1 VIAGAGVAGLETLL
15 ALRALAGP
23 RVTTTVLA
31 PNPTFSIRAAAVGT
45 PFGHGSP
52 PQHDVQAI
60 VAASG
65 AHLVHGTLDVV
76 DADERSAVT
85 REGEHLMYDA
95 LVVAV
100 GAHPESAYTAASTFT
115 GAPGSTVMS
124 DALLELEAGRAQS
137 IAFVVPPGVTW
148 ALPLYELALMTAAH
162 LELHGIDADVSVVTP
177 EPAPLA
183 LLGIEASEHV
193 IEALRNADITLVSA
207 TEVTEV
213 DLAGRLLGRAGTILQ
228 AEQIIALPRLRAPS
242 IGGLPRADDGFIPV
256 DVQGHVAGRDGVYAI
271 GDAAAGLLKHG
282 GLGAQQAEGVAHE
295 IAQRAGAPVAT
306 PTPRPVVRAQLFE
319 GSTTTFLRAPLS
331 GRVADRT
338 SVVSRDALWWP
349 PLKVAA
355 PRLAQALAESA
366 SACARSAR
374 AACA

>member
-1 VIAGAGVAGLETLL
+1 MSPLVPNQLVIAGAGVAGLETLL
-15 ALRALAGP
+15 AVHALAGS

-31 PNPTFSIRAAAVGT
+31 PNRSFSVRAASVGA

-52 PQHDVQAI
+52 PQHDLGAI
-60 VAASG
+60 VAAGG
-65 AHLVHGTLDVV
+65 AHLVHGMLDFV
-76 DADERSAVT
+76 DGDERCVVT
-85 REGEHLMYDA
+85 RDGERLMYDA

-100 GAHPESAYTAASTFT
+100 GAKPEPAYAAASTFT
-115 GAPGSTVMS
+115 GAPDSTVMS
-124 DALLELEAGRAQS
+124 DVLLALEAGRAS
-137 IAFVVPPGVTW
+137 SVAFVVPPGVTW

-162 LELHGIDADVSVVTP
+162 IELHGIDADLSIVTP

-193 IEALRNADITLVSA
+193 VAALRTADVALVSA

-213 DLAGRLLGRAGTILQ
+213 DLAGRLLGRTGTILQ
-228 AEQIIALPRLRAPS
+228 AEQVVALPRLRAPS

-256 DVQGHVAGRDGVYAI
+256 DVRGHVAGRDGVYAI

-282 GLGAQQAEGVAHE
+282 GIGAQQAEGVAHE

-306 PTPRPVVRAQLFE
+306 PTPRPVVRAQMLE
-319 GSTTTFLRAPLS
+319 GTTTTFLRAPLS

-338 SVVSRDALWWP
+338 SVVSREALWWP

-355 PRLAQALAESA
+355 PRLAQALAETDS
-366 SACARSAR
+366 
-374 AACA
+374 

>member
-1 VIAGAGVAGLETLL
+1 MSRYVPTQVVIAGAGVAGLETLL
-15 ALRALAGP
+15 ALHALAGP

-31 PNPTFSIRAAAVGT
+31 PDRTFAVRAASVGT
-45 PFGHGSP
+45 PFGHGNP
-52 PQHDVQAI
+52 PQHDLQAI
-60 VAASG
+60 VAATG
-65 AHLVHGTLDVV
+65 AHLVSGALDIV
-76 DADERSAVT
+76 DRDERCAVT
-85 REGEHLMYDA
+85 RDGERLMYDA

-100 GAHPESAYTAASTFT
+100 GARPESAYTAASTFT

-124 DALLELEAGRAQS
+124 DALLQLEAGRAGS
-137 IAFVVPPGVTW
+137 IAFVVPPGVMW
-148 ALPLYELALMTAAH
+148 ALPIYELALMTAAH
-162 LELHGIDADVSVVTP
+162 LELHGIDADVSIVTP

-183 LLGIEASEHV
+183 LLGIEASKHV
-193 IEALRNADITLVSA
+193 AEALRTADVAVVSA
-207 TEVTEV
+207 TEVTEI

-228 AEQIIALPRLRAPS
+228 AEQVIALPRLRAPS

-256 DVQGHVAGRDGVYAI
+256 DVHGHVAGRDGVYAI

-282 GLGAQQAEGVAHE
+282 GIASQQAEGVAHE

-306 PTPRPVVRAQLFE
+306 ATPRPVVRAQLLE

-338 SVVSRDALWWP
+338 SVVSREALWWP

-355 PRLAQALAESA
+355 PRLARVLEETA
-366 SACARSAR
+366 S
-374 AACA
+374 

>member
-1 VIAGAGVAGLETLL
+1 VSSPLPTQVVIAGAGVAGLETLL

-60 VAASG
+60 VAANG
-65 AHLVHGTLDVV
+65 AHLVQGTLDVI
-76 DADERSAVT
+76 DADQRSAVT

-124 DALLELEAGRAQS
+124 DALLQLEAGRAQS

-162 LELHGIDADVSVVTP
+162 LELHGIDAEVSVVTP

-193 IEALRNADITLVSA
+193 IDALRTADITLVSA
-207 TEVTEV
+207 TEVTEI
-213 DLAGRLLGRAGTILQ
+213 DLAGRLLGRTGTILQ
-228 AEQIIALPRLRAPS
+228 AEQIIALPHLRAPS

-256 DVQGHVAGRDGVYAI
+256 DVHGHVAGRDGVYAI

-355 PRLAQALAESA
+355 PRLAQALAETA
-366 SACARSAR
+366 S
-374 AACA
+374 

>member
-1 VIAGAGVAGLETLL
+1 MSPALAKQVVIAGAGITGLETLL
-15 ALRALAGP
+15 ALRALAGA
-23 RVTTTVLA
+23 RVTITVLA
-31 PNPTFSIRAAAVGT
+31 PNRSFTVRAASVGA
-45 PFGHGSP
+45 PFGHGTP
-52 PQHDVQAI
+52 PQHDVGTI

-65 AHLVHGTLDVV
+65 AHLVHGMLDFV
-76 DADERSAVT
+76 DGDERCAVA
-85 REGEHLMYDA
+85 RDGERLMYDA
-95 LVVAV
+95 LVIAV
-100 GAHPESAYTAASTFT
+100 GAHPEPAYAAASTFT
-115 GAPGSTVMS
+115 GAPDSTVMS
-124 DALLELEAGRAQS
+124 DALHELEAGRARS

-193 IEALRNADITLVSA
+193 VAALRTAGVDLVSA

-213 DLAGRLLGRAGTILQ
+213 DLAGRLLGRTGVILQ

-256 DVQGHVAGRDGVYAI
+256 DVHGHVAGRDGVYAI

-282 GLGAQQAEGVAHE
+282 GIGAQQAEGVAHE

-306 PTPRPVVRAQLFE
+306 PTPRPVVRAQMLE
-319 GSTTTFLRAPLS
+319 GTMTTFLRAPLS

-338 SVVSRDALWWP
+338 SVVSREALWWP

-355 PRLAQALAESA
+355 PRLAQALAETDS
-366 SACARSAR
+366 
-374 AACA
+374 

>member
-1 VIAGAGVAGLETLL
+1 MQVVIAGAGIAGLETLL
-15 ALRALAGP
+15 AVRALAGS

-31 PNPTFSIRAAAVGT
+31 PDRSFAVRAASVGA

-52 PQHDVQAI
+52 PQHDLRAI
-60 VAASG
+60 VASTG
-65 AHLVHGTLDVV
+65 AHLVHGMLDVV
-76 DADERSAVT
+76 DGDDRCAVT
-85 REGEHLMYDA
+85 RDGERLMYDA
-95 LVVAV
+95 LVIAV
-100 GAHPESAYTAASTFT
+100 GAHPESAYTVASTFT
-115 GAPGSTVMS
+115 GAPDSSVMS
-124 DALLELEAGRAQS
+124 DALLELEAGRASS

-162 LELHGIDADVSVVTP
+162 IELHGIDADVSIVTP

-193 IEALRNADITLVSA
+193 LEALRAADVELVSA
-207 TEVTEV
+207 TEVTEI

-228 AEQIIALPRLRAPS
+228 AEQVVALPRLRAPS

-256 DVQGHVAGRDGVYAI
+256 DVHGRVAGRDGVYAI

-306 PTPRPVVRAQLFE
+306 TTPRPVVRAQLFE
-319 GSTTTFLRAPLS
+319 GATTMFLRAPLS

-338 SVVSRDALWWP
+338 SVVSREPLWWP

-355 PRLAQALAESA
+355 PRLAQALGEPA
-366 SACARSAR
+366 S
-374 AACA
+374 

>member
-1 VIAGAGVAGLETLL
+1 MSRSVPTQVVIAGAGVAGLETLL
-15 ALRALAGP
+15 ALRALAGS

-31 PNPTFSIRAAAVGT
+31 PDRSFSVRAASVGT

-52 PQHDVQAI
+52 PEHDVRSI
-60 VAASG
+60 VAAAG
-65 AHLVHGTLDVV
+65 AHLVRGVLDVV
-76 DADERSAVT
+76 DGDERCAVT
-85 REGEHLMYDA
+85 RSGERLMYDA

-100 GAHPESAYTAASTFT
+100 GARPESAYTAASTFT

-124 DALLELEAGRAQS
+124 DALLELEAGRAGS
-137 IAFVVPPGVTW
+137 IAFVVPPGVMW
-148 ALPLYELALMTAAH
+148 ALPMYELALMTAAH
-162 LELHGIDADVSVVTP
+162 LELHGIDADVSIVTP

-183 LLGIEASEHV
+183 LLGIEASKHV
-193 IEALRNADITLVSA
+193 ADALRTADVAVVSA
-207 TEVTEV
+207 TEVTEI
-213 DLAGRLLGRAGTILQ
+213 DLAGRLLGRTGTILQ
-228 AEQIIALPRLRAPS
+228 AEQVIALPRLRAPS

-256 DVQGHVAGRDGVYAI
+256 DVHGHVAGRDGVYAI

-282 GLGAQQAEGVAHE
+282 GIASQQAEGVAHE

-306 PTPRPVVRAQLFE
+306 ATPRPVVRAQLLE

-338 SVVSRDALWWP
+338 SVVSREALWWP

-355 PRLAQALAESA
+355 PRLARVLEETA
-366 SACARSAR
+366 S
-374 AACA
+374 